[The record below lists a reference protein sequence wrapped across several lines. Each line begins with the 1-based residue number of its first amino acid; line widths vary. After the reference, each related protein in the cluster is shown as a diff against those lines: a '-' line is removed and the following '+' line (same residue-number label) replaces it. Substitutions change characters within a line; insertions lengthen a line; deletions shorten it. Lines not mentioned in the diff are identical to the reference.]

1 MAEHSN
7 VALWRQVHK
16 AFSQGDLE
24 TLRTY
29 FTDDVVCRIGGS
41 HPLSGER
48 RGIGGLL
55 AYVQALTE
63 MAGGTLRL
71 EPHDVMATDEHI
83 VALVRLSATSGG
95 RPLHWNAAAIY
106 HVRDGKIS
114 QIETISPE
122 QIAIDEIYFRLLA
135 SRPPSPSPARRHA
148 SSRRTTHRA
157 GRLASLR

>member
-1 MAEHSN
+1 MLEHPN
-7 VALWRQVHK
+7 VALWRNVHK
-16 AFSQGDLE
+16 AFSRGDLE

-63 MAGGTLRL
+63 MARGTLRL
-71 EPHDVMATDEHI
+71 EPHEVMATDEHI
-83 VALVRLSATSGG
+83 VALVRLSATSEG

-106 HVRDGKIS
+106 HLRNGKIS
-114 QIETISPE
+114 QFDTISPE
-122 QIAIDEIYFRLLA
+122 QVAIDEIYFRLLA
-135 SRPPSPSPARRHA
+135 SRPPSLSPARRHA
-148 SSRRTTHRA
+148 SSRRITHRA
-157 GRLASLR
+157 GRLASSR